1 MTVGVLSSIIALV
14 DMTVSGVITTLSSL
28 FPVIFSLTG
37 NVLAVVGQVV
47 AANFSVL
54 LSVLILVGTL
64 IVDLVKNG
72 FTFGPELVSLLL
84 NIVSMLAELLT

>member
-1 MTVGVLSSIIALV
+1 
-14 DMTVSGVITTLSSL
+14 MTVSGVITTLSSL

-72 FTFGPELVSLLL
+72 FTLGPELVSLLL